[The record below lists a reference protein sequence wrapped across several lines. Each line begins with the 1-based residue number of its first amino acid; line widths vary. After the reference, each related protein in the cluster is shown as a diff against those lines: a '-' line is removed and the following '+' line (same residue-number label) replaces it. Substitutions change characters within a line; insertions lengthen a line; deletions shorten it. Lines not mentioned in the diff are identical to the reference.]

1 MLHHPYQAP
10 TMCWVLCKEG
20 KDLRGLCLGDLTSH
34 WCRRSSVDHLEE
46 WRYVEK
52 EHLDPNC
59 GDRSLTSRMK
69 LMLSCSLCSGQVP
82 GCAAQMW
89 GPQETAGQEE
99 RGTMNP
105 GRDAPVSPVSST
117 EGHAIHR

>member
-1 MLHHPYQAP
+1 MLQHPYQAP
-10 TMCWVLCKEG
+10 TMCKEG
-20 KDLRGLCLGDLTSH
+20 KDSRGLCLGDLTSH

-46 WRYVEK
+46 WQYMEK

-69 LMLSCSLCSGQVP
+69 LMLSCSLCSGHVP
-82 GCAAQMW
+82 GCAAQTW
-89 GPQETAGQEE
+89 GFQEAAGQEA

-105 GRDAPVSPVSST
+105 GRDAPASPVSST